1 MFGTILGFL
10 RDVTTPQGLP
20 LGTWSKETFD
30 SVAGWLQ
37 SHFHI
42 PKSWFYDLNTYDA
55 AELIAGAI
63 GVIALALAWNS
74 ADTEAFARLVGGIG
88 ISAAI
93 TANPLLLV
101 VVVVAL
107 AKAYNNARETG
118 AYTTFVDGLLKG
130 GFTAGATL
138 CAVALVGAVGGP
150 AGVALL
156 VGLVAGVLASMAT
169 ENTSVAD
176 IGDFVVKHTTDIVN
190 ELKEKAAGGREWW
203 PKVTA
208 GGLRFSWRP
217 IG

>member
-1 MFGTILGFL
+1 M
-10 RDVTTPQGLP
+10 
-20 LGTWSKETFD
+20 GTWSKETFD

-37 SHFHI
+37 SHFYI

-74 ADTEAFARLVGGIG
+74 ADTEAFARLVGGMG

-118 AYTTFVDGLLKG
+118 AYTAFVDGLLKG

-176 IGDFVVKHTTDIVN
+176 IGDFAVKHTTDIVN